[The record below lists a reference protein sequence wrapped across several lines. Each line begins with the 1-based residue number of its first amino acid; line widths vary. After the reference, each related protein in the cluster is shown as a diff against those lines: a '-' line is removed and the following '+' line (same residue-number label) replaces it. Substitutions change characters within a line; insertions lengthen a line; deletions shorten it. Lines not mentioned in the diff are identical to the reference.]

1 MAFGAAALALLA
13 LAAGG
18 VHAEPIRWAVFGSP
32 AGDMVGNAVWTS
44 QLEGGVEFGSG
55 SGGSDSSSADVDV
68 LALSAFYRGTVIG
81 EDFFDNAHRGDGF
94 YTLSLE
100 LVDDFAGPRQSSG
113 HLTFTGV
120 IGGTMTPTTAD
131 LTNTFTGETT
141 KSLWL
146 NGNAYTVTI
155 GPFVAPG
162 PPAPG
167 LHWDG
172 RIGAHVEV
180 RPKESPEPT
189 GLALA
194 GLGASLLGGAAWRAW
209 RRRRA
214 AAPAA

>member
-1 MAFGAAALALLA
+1 MGAVVLLA
-13 LAAGG
+13 FVVGG
-18 VHAEPIRWAVFGSP
+18 VHAEPIHRWAVFGE
-32 AGDMVGNAVWTS
+32 AQGGGGGELVLTS
-44 QLEGGVEFGSG
+44 QLEGSVEFLRGSG
-55 SGGSDSSSADVDV
+55 VSDSTSADVDV
-68 LALSAFYRGTVIG
+68 LALGAFYRGTVIG
-81 EDFFDNAHRGDGF
+81 EDFFDNVHRGDGF

-113 HLTFTGV
+113 HLAFTGV

-146 NGNAYTVTI
+146 NGNAYTVTV
-155 GPFVAPG
+155 GPFVAPSPPG
-162 PPAPG
+162 P
-167 LHWDG
+167 LQRWDG